1 VNLTLAHDAIDKKNL
16 DRRVLRDL
24 LGHLLV
30 SLMVMNKVLIALG
43 LCVLPDGLFDEL
55 DIVGA
60 GVEVLD
66 GEVVADPR

>member
-1 VNLTLAHDAIDKKNL
+1 
-16 DRRVLRDL
+16 VLRDL
-24 LGHLLV
+24 LGHILV
-30 SLMVMNKVLIALG
+30 GLMVMNKVLIALG